1 MRSSRT
7 EYPHNNCQKTEGRIK
22 LPPLPYVYEALEP
35 HIDAKTI
42 GFHDDRH
49 HAAYVKNLNAAL
61 DKHPELKNKGVED
74 LLKDLD
80 RVPGDIRNTV
90 RNNGGGHINDATFWA
105 IMKPNGGGNICVLCN
120 NGGKPGMWS
129 GRFSS

>member
-1 MRSSRT
+1 M
-7 EYPHNNCQKTEGRIK
+7 
-22 LPPLPYVYEALEP
+22 
-35 HIDAKTI
+35 
-42 GFHDDRH
+42 
-49 HAAYVKNLNAAL
+49 KNLNAAL

-105 IMKPNGGGNICVLCN
+105 IMKPNGGGNTNAAIASALKKNWVRL
-120 NGGKPGMWS
+120 
-129 GRFSS
+129 F